1 MIYCDHDITTVDIS
15 ENEKSYSVTKEE
27 IKMTA
32 NNSTSIKTLGSIRL
46 ASLVVLAAAY
56 ILLLFGHTGLI
67 ELTDTV
73 MRLAGVMNLVAIP
86 VMIFASVR
94 IKVLKERNN

>member
-1 MIYCDHDITTVDIS
+1 
-15 ENEKSYSVTKEE
+15 
-27 IKMTA
+27 MTNT
-32 NNSTSIKTLGSIRL
+32 NNTSIKVLESIRL
-46 ASLVVLAAAY
+46 ASAVVLAAAY